1 MSERHS
7 SFHGWRARTHYLTR
21 NRHFLLRTS
30 AAIIAVGM
38 AIACLVVVTHTTQE
52 PSVLVYAQDAAA
64 ETRVQN
70 DYVDLHLAKTAQPR
84 QLALLLRRI
93 LNLISMNEEEDHA
106 ARSHTQF
113 RTSGTLEG
121 YDVAALLKQHTT
133 VDAPTGLFEDF
144 LATAL
149 TDDVAALSRLQ
160 ARAQAEPPLMLAA
173 ELYGVA
179 QKQRGDRAGAAYS
192 FYQEGLHF
200 PDAEHSRD
208 EAVRLAVVLRD
219 FSLLRSIAAQAG
231 WIEGR
236 PLNLQLHAGSMLN
249 DIWLQWRILMLLHLR
264 DIPYG
269 ALALTLFAAW
279 LWYFILVSHSDH
291 GRWRWLCPI
300 PAVVAG
306 VLSIWPT
313 LTLVAWQDFTG
324 GMTAEAPFPQDLI
337 YYVLGVGLREEA
349 CKLALFAFFLP
360 WLLWRRQPGLA
371 LLTGAFVGLG
381 FALEENVSYYQEGG
395 GVAWARFVTAN
406 FLHIAM
412 TGICAHSL
420 YEMLR
425 TRFARADQFIAS
437 FAGIVAAH
445 GVYDWLLDQ
454 GENAWLATVVLVV
467 TASRFIDLLGEET
480 RPFRLTIS
488 PRAVFTLGSA
498 VLIAVAFITG
508 AWTTHSMQGVAD
520 AGLECIGMVP
530 IAVLYWR
537 KFEHA

>member
-1 MSERHS
+1 MSDSHS
-7 SFHGWRARTHYLTR
+7 PFHGWRARAHSLTR

-30 AAIIAVGM
+30 ALIIAAGM
-38 AIACLVVVTHTTQE
+38 AVACLVVLSHMERQTGLHPPVSE
-52 PSVLVYAQDAAA
+52 V
-64 ETRVQN
+64 ETRAHK
-70 DYVDLHLAKTAQPR
+70 DYHALRHATTAQPR

-93 LNLISMNEEEDHA
+93 LGLVSIHKEEDHA
-106 ARSHTQF
+106 ALSHSQF
-113 RTSGTLEG
+113 RSTGMLQG
-121 YDVAALLKQHTT
+121 YDVAKLIQQHTT
-133 VDAPTGLFEDF
+133 ADAPAGLFEDF

-149 TDDVAALSRLQ
+149 TGDAAALSRLQ
-160 ARAQAEPPLMLAA
+160 ARAQTEPPPMLAA
-173 ELYGVA
+173 ELHGTV
-179 QKQRGDRAGAAYS
+179 QKQQGDRAGAAYS
-192 FYQEGLHF
+192 FFNEGLHF
-200 PDAEHSRD
+200 PDAENSRD

-219 FSLLRSIAAQAG
+219 FSLLRDIAAQEG

-236 PLNLQLHAGSMLN
+236 PLQLQLHAGSMLN
-249 DIWLQWRILMLLHLR
+249 DVWLQWRSLVMLRLR

-269 ALALTLFAAW
+269 ALALTLFAAG
-279 LWYFILVSHSDH
+279 LWYFILGSHSDA
-291 GRWRWLCPI
+291 GRWRWLWPI

-306 VLSIWPT
+306 VMSIWPT

-324 GMTAEAPFPQDLI
+324 GMTAEAPFPQDLM

-381 FALEENVSYYQEGG
+381 FALEENVNYYQGGG
-395 GVAWARFVTAN
+395 GVAWARFVSAN

-412 TGICAHSL
+412 TGICGHSL

-445 GVYDWLLDQ
+445 GGYDWLLGQ
-454 GENAWLATVVLVV
+454 GDSSWLATVVLVV
-467 TASRFIDLLGEET
+467 TVSRFIDLLREET

-508 AWTTHSMQGVAD
+508 AWTTHSMKGVAD

-530 IAVLYWR
+530 IAVLYWQ